1 MKFDEY
7 PLSPQL
13 KQNIAAQGFRR
24 PTDIQFKAIP
34 PILEGEDV
42 LAVAQTGTGKTA
54 AFAIPVVQLL
64 LEFKDSQRRRDG
76 IKCLVLV
83 PTRELA
89 LQIHQVFTALVE
101 KTAVRVAVLLGGV
114 EQDPQIE
121 QLQAGTD
128 LLITTPGRMF
138 DLRHQGELR
147 LERVETLIIDEADQM
162 LGLGFLEDVRDLI
175 KMLPKRRQTLF
186 FSATIDEAIKK
197 LAYSLTS
204 KPIRIQVSPKDPVS
218 KNIDHSVIF
227 VEMDDKRF
235 FLERIL
241 REAAEAK
248 MLVFVR
254 TKVRAERVQKAM
266 QRAGIESLILHGDL
280 PQAEREKTLQL
291 FRESAQQRMIATD
304 VSARGIDVADVTHV
318 VNYDLPEQADQYV
331 HRIGRTGRGNHRGIA
346 YSFCAT
352 EEKSLLQAIQNYTGY
367 DIRILDL
374 DRSAYRETVK
384 QSLEEQYDL
393 QALLAATEE
402 AVNRNRKRK
411 KK

>member
-13 KQNIAAQGFRR
+13 KQNIAAHGFRR

-34 PILEGEDV
+34 PILKGEDV

-54 AFAIPVVQLL
+54 AFAIPIVQLL
-64 LEFKDSQRRRDG
+64 QEFKDKQRRRDG

-89 LQIHQVFTALVE
+89 LQIQQVFTALIPN
-101 KTAVRVAVLLGGV
+101 TGVRIAALLGGV

-121 QLQAGTD
+121 QLEAGAD

-138 DLRHQGELR
+138 DLRHQGALR
-147 LERVETLIIDEADQM
+147 LERVETLVIDEADQM
-162 LGLGFLEDVRDLI
+162 LGQGFVKDVRDLI
-175 KMLPKRRQTLF
+175 KILPKRKQTLF

-218 KNIDHSVIF
+218 KNVDHSVIF
-227 VEMDDKRF
+227 VAMDDKRF

-241 REAAEAK
+241 REAPEAK

-266 QRAGIESLILHGDL
+266 QRAGIHSLILHGDI
-280 PQAEREKTLQL
+280 PQEERVKTLED
-291 FRESAQQRMIATD
+291 FRKNAEKLMIATD
-304 VSARGIDVADVTHV
+304 VSARGIDVADVSHV

-331 HRIGRTGRGNHRGIA
+331 HRIGRTGRGKQRGIA
-346 YSFCAT
+346 YSFCAP
-352 EEKSLLQAIQNYTGY
+352 EERPLLEAIHAYTGY
-367 DIRILDL
+367 EINILDL
-374 DRSAYRETVK
+374 DRSAYRETL
-384 QSLEEQYDL
+384 QQAQEDRYDL
-393 QALLAATEE
+393 DALLAATEA
-402 AVNRNRKRK
+402 AVKRNRKRK
-411 KK
+411 KP